1 MFSCKFCEVFNNAF
15 LTKHLRP
22 TPLTPKSRPT
32 PPTPPT
38 TPPTHATHA
47 THAPTLPTP
56 PTLFSRLFKE
66 GLIACNLIT
75 FYDKKTEHRDLKRK
89 QKEIYQMTLLG
100 QVIFEQGTAWKQITN
115 HIIFAKDNHWGVRKS
130 TVSGLI
136 ARLGVRKTQNL
147 ALSREVKKTPSQMG
161 LAYTNYFSFKF
172 SLSSKCYR
180 E

>member
-15 LTKHLRP
+15 LTKHLRL
-22 TPLTPKSRPT
+22 TPLTPKSRPTSLFFWPSHKFYGPTPPTPKFRPTSPTPKFYKLT

-115 HIIFAKDNHWGVRKS
+115 HIIFAKDTS
-130 TVSGLI
+130 
-136 ARLGVRKTQNL
+136 LGSEKID
-147 ALSREVKKTPSQMG
+147 G
-161 LAYTNYFSFKF
+161 I
-172 SLSSKCYR
+172 
-180 E
+180 